1 MLERESFILEINFIS
16 LEYMAPNN
24 VFWLLY
30 QNVVQL
36 KWLKVKR
43 IREQHMFENWSTAV
57 TAQISVWVALV
68 ANTMTYNYLNCKGKE
83 IGF

>member
-1 MLERESFILEINFIS
+1 MLERESFILEINCIS
-16 LEYMAPNN
+16 LEYMAANN

>member
-1 MLERESFILEINFIS
+1 
-16 LEYMAPNN
+16 MAANN
-24 VFWLLY
+24 IFWLLY
-30 QNVVQL
+30 QKIVQL

-68 ANTMTYNYLNCKGKE
+68 TNIMTYNYLNCKGKE